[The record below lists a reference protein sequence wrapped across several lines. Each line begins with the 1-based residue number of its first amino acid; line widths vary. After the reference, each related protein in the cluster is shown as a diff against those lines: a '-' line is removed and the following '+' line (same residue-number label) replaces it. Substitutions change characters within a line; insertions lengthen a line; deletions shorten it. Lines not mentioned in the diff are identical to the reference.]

1 MKLAKNTFAM
11 ISEGTTIFKVMEVD
25 ESKYDDYGK
34 LKVTLQTSSGEK
46 HFENFSFT
54 KANGDINDGGL
65 KAWSYFA
72 RVCLNNFQ
80 VEEIDTQDIVGCYI
94 QANVTHEKYTRTSGE
109 KAGQEATAVRLK
121 DYTSAS
127 GFNSSKG
134 KVEPVDEDDDLDG
147 LDDIDE
153 LDEL

>member
-1 MKLAKNTFAM
+1 MKLAENTFT
-11 ISEGTTIFKVMEVD
+11 IIPEGTTIFKVMEVD

-54 KANGDINDGGL
+54 KANGDINEGAL

-94 QANVTHEKYTRTSGE
+94 QANVTHETYTRTSGE

-127 GFNSSKG
+127 GFNSTKG
-134 KVEPVDEDDDLDG
+134 KVDPVEEDDDLDG

>member
-1 MKLAKNTFAM
+1 MKLAENTFT
-11 ISEGTTIFKVMEVD
+11 IIPEGTTIFKIMEVD

-54 KANGDINDGGL
+54 KANGDINDGAL

-94 QANVTHEKYTRTSGE
+94 QANVTHETYTRTSGE
-109 KAGQEATAVRLK
+109 KAGQEATSVRLK

-127 GFNSSKG
+127 GFNSTKG